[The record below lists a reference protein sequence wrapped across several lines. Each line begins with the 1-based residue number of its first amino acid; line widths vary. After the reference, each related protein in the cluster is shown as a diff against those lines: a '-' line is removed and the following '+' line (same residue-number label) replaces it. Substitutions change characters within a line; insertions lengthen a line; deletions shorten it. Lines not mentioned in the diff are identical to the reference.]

1 MRRSSS
7 YLTQNYDACETSI
20 KRAFPPPLRKGHW
33 PEKACMVITGYIY
46 QIFQK
51 KGGDDKRAGGHLC
64 NKIHVRQLKWN
75 AEGGYMCPDD
85 ISPSKIIQS

>member
-1 MRRSSS
+1 
-7 YLTQNYDACETSI
+7 
-20 KRAFPPPLRKGHW
+20 
-33 PEKACMVITGYIY
+33 MVITGYIY

-75 AEGGYMCPDD
+75 AKGGGRRVQDGEHMYTCGGFILIFGKSNTVM
-85 ISPSKIIQS
+85 

>member
-1 MRRSSS
+1 MRGSSF
-7 YLTQNYDACETSI
+7 YLTQNYDMHV
-20 KRAFPPPLRKGHW
+20 RHRLRGLFFPW

-75 AEGGYMCPDD
+75 AEGGYMCPDH

>member
-1 MRRSSS
+1 MHVRHRLRGLS
-7 YLTQNYDACETSI
+7 
-20 KRAFPPPLRKGHW
+20 PPPLRKGHW

-75 AEGGYMCPDD
+75 AEGGYMCPDH

>member
-1 MRRSSS
+1 
-7 YLTQNYDACETSI
+7 
-20 KRAFPPPLRKGHW
+20 
-33 PEKACMVITGYIY
+33 MVITGYIY

-75 AEGGYMCPDD
+75 AKGGYMCPDH